1 MTTGDASAPLPPA
14 AGADGFGSTAW
25 SLVLAASRD
34 DRTGPALDRLCRL
47 YWKPIYTFAR
57 RTGQSPADAEDVTQ
71 EFFAY
76 LLDREWLQQADPGRG
91 SFRAF
96 LLTLFQ
102 NFLANYRR
110 RQRAQKRGGGAIG
123 ISFQTEEGES
133 ELGVLAALNLDPAA
147 TFDHVWAN
155 CVLQTTLQRLESE
168 QNSSGKD
175 GVFKKLR
182 PFLTQRPA
190 AGDYEKIGR
199 ELGLPRNQ
207 VALQI
212 HRLSRRFAELVR
224 QEVAETLAQRG
235 DVEQELRYLLK
246 SLDHG

>member
-1 MTTGDASAPLPPA
+1 MTTGDPSAPQASPA
-14 AGADGFGSTAW
+14 SADGFGSTAW

-34 DRTGPALDRLCRL
+34 DRTGPALDRLCRR

-57 RTGQSPADAEDVTQ
+57 RSGQTPADAEDVTQ

-76 LLDREWLQQADPGRG
+76 LLDREWLQQADPQRG

-110 RQRAQKRGGGAIG
+110 RQRAQKRGGGAVN
-123 ISFQTEEGES
+123 ISFQTEEGETTLG
-133 ELGVLAALNLDPAA
+133 ELEALHLDPAA
-147 TFDHVWAN
+147 AYDHVWAS
-155 CVLQTTLQRLESE
+155 CVLQTTLQRLEEE
-168 QNSSGKD
+168 QNSGGKS
-175 GVFKKLR
+175 GVFRKLR
-182 PFLTQRPA
+182 PFLTQRPES
-190 AGDYEKIGR
+190 GDYEKIGR
-199 ELGLPRNQ
+199 DLGLPRNQ

-224 QEVAETLAQRG
+224 QEVAETLAQRAE
-235 DVEQELRYLLK
+235 VEQELRYLLK
-246 SLDHG
+246 ALEHG